1 MLEVIVGPVLAVL
14 VSLKLTDLNLKKQAE
29 RIAALET
36 KVEELQIAE
45 KEVPKKMM
53 ATLMPVAKAVNKI
66 NQQLGI
72 WMLEALSV

>member
-29 RIAALET
+29 RITALET

-66 NQQLGI
+66 NQHLGI
-72 WMLEALSV
+72 

>member
-29 RIAALET
+29 RIAVLET

-53 ATLMPVAKAVNKI
+53 ATLVPVAKAVNKI

-72 WMLEALSV
+72 

>member
-29 RIAALET
+29 RITALET
-36 KVEELQIAE
+36 KVEELQLAE

-72 WMLEALSV
+72 

>member
-14 VSLKLTDLNLKKQAE
+14 VSLKLTDLNLKKQEE

-53 ATLMPVAKAVNKI
+53 ATLVPVAKAVNKI

-72 WMLEALSV
+72 

>member
-29 RIAALET
+29 RITALET

-72 WMLEALSV
+72 